1 MDANRVQVTEVA
13 EHLWVVE
20 LLGEHDLSTAD
31 QVAAAIGRVLDAGPS
46 LVLDLS
52 EADFIDLSVVKAVLQ
67 AHEHAD
73 RYHLDELRVVA
84 PMGSQPRRAL
94 ELVGIGEV
102 VRLCETLAA
111 AMGMLAYR

>member
-1 MDANRVQVTEVA
+1 MDANRVRLTEVA

-31 QVAAAIGRVLDAGPS
+31 EVTAAIGRVFDVGPS

-52 EADFIDLSVVKAVLQ
+52 AASFIDLSVVKAVLQ
-67 AHEHAD
+67 AQEHAD
-73 RYHLDELRVVA
+73 RYCLDELRVVA
-84 PMGSQPRRAL
+84 PTGSQPRRAL

-102 VRLCETLAA
+102 VRLCETRAA